1 MSRPHWSYSAVQ
13 QYLRCPLQYY
23 FERVLRLP
31 KPTVPSGLVLGSAVH
46 RSLAY
51 YHLGLQAGET
61 VSIDRVMRAFAE
73 AWHEQADSQQVQY
86 KSGETRPEQLAVGM
100 GLIEVYLH
108 DPRPEG
114 IVAVEQP
121 LLVPLEN
128 SRGEILQRPLLAVL
142 DLVTRAGDALKITEL
157 KTSGRSYSRFEVDTS
172 QQATCYA
179 HALHQQHGLLA
190 AVEFAVLVKTKQP
203 KLQRIG
209 TCREQTD
216 FERLGDLVEQ
226 VARSIDAWLF
236 YPIESPLNCS
246 GCPFREPCR
255 EWKPSRPSDTS
266 ESHHMN
272 GAALC

>member
-46 RSLAY
+46 RALAY

-61 VSIDRVMRAFAE
+61 IGLDRVMRVFAE
-73 AWHEQADSQQVQY
+73 AWHEQADSQLVQY
-86 KSGETRPEQLAVGM
+86 KRGETGPEQLAVGM

-108 DPRPEG
+108 DPPPEQ

-128 SRGEILQRPLLAVL
+128 SSGDILVRPLLAVL
-142 DLVTRAGDALKITEL
+142 DLVTRTGDGLKITEI

-179 HALHQQHGLLA
+179 HTLHQEHGSLA
-190 AVEFAVLVKTKQP
+190 EVEFSVLVKTKQP
-203 KLQRIG
+203 KLQRLS
-209 TCREQTD
+209 TSRDEED
-216 FERLGDLVEQ
+216 FLRLGDLVEQ
-226 VARSIDAWLF
+226 VARSIDAGLF

-246 GCPFREPCR
+246 GCPFRQPCR
-255 EWKPSRPSDTS
+255 EWKPQREP
-266 ESHHMN
+266 EAEQLHQLN